1 MVQRTARRLRLAAEL
16 RRERKKADVELK
28 DAADHLG
35 LVPSSLSRM
44 ETAKAEVK
52 VPYVE
57 SLMRLYGAPD
67 ETTDALKQLARDA
80 RKRGWWRDYK
90 DVLTSEYQDFIAFE
104 AEAFALHDYEPDTV
118 PGLLQTEDYA
128 RALLRSQLPDAP
140 DDDVERRVKVR
151 MERQARLRGDDPL
164 QLWAVVGEGALRYLV
179 GGKDVM
185 RGQLQHFAEMAA
197 PSNVNIRLQVL
208 PFAGGAH
215 PGMAGSFTVLGYDDL
230 KLIYLEHLTTSQ
242 YLDEDE
248 HINAYTLMFEHLQV
262 AALSRTESRKLV
274 VEAYQAL

>member
-1 MVQRTARRLRLAAEL
+1 MLDHYVRMVQRTARRLRLAAEL

-90 DVLTSEYQDFIAFE
+90 DVLTSEYQDYIGFE
-104 AEAFALHDYEPDTV
+104 TEAFTVHEYQPDAV
-118 PGLLQTEDYA
+118 PGLLQTEDYS
-128 RALLRSQLPDAP
+128 RALLRGQLPDTP
-140 DDDVERRVKVR
+140 TDDVERRVKVR
-151 MERQARLRGDDPL
+151 MERQGRLRGDDPL
-164 QLWAVVGEGALRYLV
+164 QLRVVVGESALRYLV
-179 GGKDVM
+179 GDRDVM
-185 RGQLQHFAEMAA
+185 RGQLQHLAEMAD
-197 PSNVNIRLQVL
+197 PSNVNVRIQVL
-208 PFAGGAH
+208 PFEGGAH
-215 PGMAGSFTVLGYDDL
+215 AGMSGSFIILGYDDL

-242 YLDEDE
+242 YLDKEE
-248 HINAYTLMFEHLQV
+248 HIDAYTLMYEHRAQP
-262 AALSRTESRKLV
+262 S
-274 VEAYQAL
+274 